1 MRFGVQ
7 AVSHLAESQVVAV
20 PEVLTEFVTRARA
33 FVPIGGNTR
42 WVPPLLLNLVFR
54 KRGVHGS
61 RL

>member
-20 PEVLTEFVTRARA
+20 PEVLAEFVTRARA
-33 FVPIGGNTR
+33 FVPIGEIPLGPD
-42 WVPPLLLNLVFR
+42 VPLGIEGFH
-54 KRGVHGS
+54 GV